1 MAYKKGAGAA
11 AVAGYG
17 AATRNVTAKAKM
29 WEGIESLWGS
39 AQDIGTSVALKK
51 QEADT
56 AWGEYE
62 AGYKAMGGEGF
73 ERPKFGEEGY
83 FKGPEGDVRIGD
95 TLYDRSKIQKA
106 GAFLG
111 TDTATVLF
119 AGEGGDNLRD
129 QYIKRTVPGR
139 DVSKMQMPT
148 QAGATAQAS
157 GVVPTTPQ
165 FPTQDYN
172 QNVVQKQKQGIYPGW
187 MRDTK
192 KTVQGMGQAGF
203 GRFGDNAMKVIDGE
217 PAHINK
223 EIEGDMSPED
233 IKKYGAGT
241 TNPITGKKEYFLGMV
256 AGALAIGSSLYKGYQ
271 ATKAGALVEDAKTA
285 AGDLKQEQL
294 DLLGDVRTQA
304 ITGATEQAQLGFD
317 ATQSQ
322 LGAGARESVMGARTG
337 MRDIQAGT
345 TAAASQSGLA
355 TSGTIQQKAR
365 IGAGDVTA
373 KLKSDMT
380 KIFETRELAEKERD
394 LTIGTAKEKADLAY
408 RSGEMSAEDAYQST
422 LTGLESQPT
431 TFLEGMFS

>member
-172 QNVVQKQKQGIYPGW
+172 QNVVQEQ
-187 MRDTK
+187 
-192 KTVQGMGQAGF
+192 QGMRKGWLESLQLKQTMGSGSDRGF
-203 GRFGDNAMKVIDGE
+203 AHGDE
-217 PAHINK
+217 
-223 EIEGDMSPED
+223 EY
-233 IKKYGAGT
+233 KKR
-241 TNPITGKKEYFLGMV
+241 NLLE
-256 AGALAIGSSLYKGYQ
+256 SLYENNRNRKVY
-271 ATKAGALVEDAKTA
+271 
-285 AGDLKQEQL
+285 
-294 DLLGDVRTQA
+294 
-304 ITGATEQAQLGFD
+304 
-317 ATQSQ
+317 
-322 LGAGARESVMGARTG
+322 
-337 MRDIQAGT
+337 
-345 TAAASQSGLA
+345 
-355 TSGTIQQKAR
+355 
-365 IGAGDVTA
+365 
-373 KLKSDMT
+373 
-380 KIFETRELAEKERD
+380 
-394 LTIGTAKEKADLAY
+394 
-408 RSGEMSAEDAYQST
+408 
-422 LTGLESQPT
+422 
-431 TFLEGMFS
+431 

>member
-1 MAYKKGAGAA
+1 MANARARLGKARRNIIKNKKTTDVVSGAIGALSTVA
-11 AVAGYG
+11 AF
-17 AATRNVTAKAKM
+17 T
-29 WEGIESLWGS
+29 GS
-39 AQDIGTSVALKK
+39 QMKK
-51 QEADT
+51 ADT
-56 AWGEYE
+56 AWKEYE
-62 AGYKAMGGEGF
+62 AGYGEVPGADVADIKKPGLFKRTMQQLVPGGKTGL
-73 ERPKFGEEGY
+73 PQ
-83 FKGPEGDVRIGD
+83 GDVRIGD
-95 TLYDRSKIQKA
+95 TLYDRSKLQKA
-106 GAFLG
+106 GSFLG
-111 TDTATVLF
+111 SDASAILD
-119 AGEGGDNLRD
+119 EGARE
-129 QYIKRTVPGR
+129 QYLKRVAPGR